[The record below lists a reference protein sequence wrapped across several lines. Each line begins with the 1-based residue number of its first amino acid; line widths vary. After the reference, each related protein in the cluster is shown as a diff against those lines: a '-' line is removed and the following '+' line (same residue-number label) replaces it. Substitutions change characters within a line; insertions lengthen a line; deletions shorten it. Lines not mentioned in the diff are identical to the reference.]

1 MNPNVNPQ
9 NNENDTNDYEV
20 GRQEM
25 EEVDRKGGQ
34 KSPKSEQETSKGG

>member
-9 NNENDTNDYEV
+9 NNENDTHDYEV
-20 GRQEM
+20 GGQEM